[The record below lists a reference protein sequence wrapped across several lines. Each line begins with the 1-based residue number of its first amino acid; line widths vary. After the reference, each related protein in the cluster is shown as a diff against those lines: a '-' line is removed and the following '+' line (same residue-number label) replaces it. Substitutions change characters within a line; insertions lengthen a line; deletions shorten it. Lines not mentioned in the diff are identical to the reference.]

1 MEKHKIRPSE
11 LQRVG
16 SREPISNTN
25 LLLIITIATFVGMY
39 GMAMSVW
46 GGGFL
51 NPQQFLDLFNNN
63 SFLIVVACGLTIV
76 MIAGGID
83 ISVRNNFV

>member
-1 MEKHKIRPSE
+1 MENKKRPTE
-11 LQRVG
+11 FQRLP

-25 LLLIITIATFVGMY
+25 LLLIITVCTFFGMY

-46 GGGFL
+46 GGGFR

-76 MIAGGID
+76 MISSRLVLEIG
-83 ISVRNNFV
+83 SRR